1 MIKEIIVVEGK
12 SDIAAVK
19 KSVEADCIATHGVKI
34 AKDTLKEIKTAYKTR
49 GIIILT
55 DPDSAGEHIRRI
67 LATRFPRAKHAFVPV
82 EAATANGDIGIEQA
96 DASAIRNALDNLHT
110 EKLSPVA
117 VFDES
122 DMRENGLVGADKAA
136 ENRAKLGAALGIGFA
151 NAKIFLKRL
160 NNYGINRE
168 EFFAK
173 LREIKG
179 E

>member
-1 MIKEIIVVEGK
+1 
-12 SDIAAVK
+12 
-19 KSVEADCIATHGVKI
+19 
-34 AKDTLKEIKTAYKTR
+34 
-49 GIIILT
+49 
-55 DPDSAGEHIRRI
+55 
-67 LATRFPRAKHAFVPV
+67 
-82 EAATANGDIGIEQA
+82 
-96 DASAIRNALDNLHT
+96 
-110 EKLSPVA
+110 
-117 VFDES
+117 
-122 DMRENGLVGADKAA
+122 MRENGLVGADKAA